1 MGIPSPYAPGWARD
15 CSPLRAAVSWRST
28 HPASARSSST
38 RSRAEMPRQPLGR
51 RMDAV
56 DAETPL
62 QHADCMSTMQIR
74 NVPPEVSRALKA
86 RAAANGQSLS
96 DYLLAEVTKIAS
108 RPTIDEMTERIA
120 RLGRSEVPAAAEILS
135 EERSSR

>member
-1 MGIPSPYAPGWARD
+1 
-15 CSPLRAAVSWRST
+15 
-28 HPASARSSST
+28 
-38 RSRAEMPRQPLGR
+38 
-51 RMDAV
+51 
-56 DAETPL
+56 
-62 QHADCMSTMQIR
+62 MSTMQIR

-86 RAAANGQSLS
+86 HAAANGQSLS
-96 DYLLAEVTKIAS
+96 DYLLAQVTKIAS